1 MFLSEKIC
9 FGEQMFKKKLLIV
22 DDDPVSCK
30 LIDKFFQKDYEIL
43 EAHNGEEALCVLKNN
58 TNVSVILL
66 DIVMP
71 KVNGYE
77 VLKEIKSDSIFSSI
91 PVIII
96 TVENKKE
103 IKKQVL
109 ELGAVGFITKPFD
122 SDEVW
127 NTVKN
132 IVELNDSLVTNV
144 SIVDSL
150 TGLYKRE
157 AFLDKV
163 SELINSRPAGYY
175 VLSCFNVEKFK
186 IINDLY
192 GVEFGDKVLQ
202 HIGDCLKQAESDF
215 QGIAS
220 RLQSDNFAFLYPVSF
235 VNTEKY
241 IKFHES
247 LSTTSFFKKKI
258 QVRIGRYTITDTSVP
273 VNLIFD
279 RAALAE
285 ESIKGI
291 YGTYVAEYTES
302 MRTKLIEEQGIV
314 SDSRRALAAGEFEVW
329 FQPQYNNNSD
339 TLIGAEALVRWNHKD
354 KGLLEPSKFI
364 PIFEKN
370 EFIYSIDK
378 YMWEQVCIHL
388 RKWIDEKRNPVPV
401 SVNISRVDIFKPD
414 FFEKITGFVEKYQ
427 IPINLL
433 NLEVTESAFSESA
446 SYLIEVVTKLVK
458 YGFTVEI
465 DDFGCGY
472 SSLNILK
479 DVPSQVLK
487 LDMKFLEDSNNSK
500 KGGAIIESVIRMA
513 RWIGMTVI
521 AEGVETKPQVDYLK
535 SIGCFFMQG
544 YYYSKPINSASY
556 EKLLD
561 VAVHGIKESSVKSIV
576 NFNQNSFWDPSSIE
590 SLIFN
595 SYIGGACI
603 FELKDGKS
611 ELIRFNDRFIRELE
625 LSSEIC
631 LSIFNKNKES
641 YLDKESADI
650 FEKCVSTAIDT
661 EDEASCEIS
670 YQNPAKD
677 NKKEIIYLTVR
688 NIARAEERYLLYCV
702 LQNVTKQK
710 EFEAK
715 EKEAYRLKGES
726 DKMLK
731 TVMSNIKGGV
741 SAILIDEDKKTSK
754 MLFSNDKY
762 YELYGYTE
770 EKVLKDKIE
779 IFSLIL
785 KEDIDCV
792 MQHIKNLKKN
802 RIPISTNFRIRKEDG
817 SIAYLNCNCS
827 IVQLPNIS
835 NDIIISVLTDTTEE
849 HLLCEE
855 KRQSEEQLSFLHL
868 AAKNILLQSN
878 SDDAINELLKNLQ
891 SFFNSDRC
899 YIFENNDKRGFAT
912 ITYDTSV
919 KGIVSKKDLVTDVS
933 YSYANNL
940 MSSLQKDKCFYLND
954 TSEIQ
959 NKKIRDDLKSQKVNS
974 VLIIPININGNL
986 IGCFGVDNP
995 RRENNDIEKLGIIGD
1010 YIAVIL
1016 NKRDLLEKIEKKQ

>member
-1 MFLSEKIC
+1 MSEKN
-9 FGEQMFKKKLLIV
+9 LLIV
-22 DDDPVSCK
+22 DDEIISQK
-30 LIDKFFQKDYEIL
+30 LLTKFFQNDYEIFT
-43 EAHNGEEALCVLKNN
+43 ATNGEEALQ
-58 TNVSVILL
+58 ILSENKKFSAIIL

-71 KVNGYE
+71 KMSGFE
-77 VLKEIKSDSIFSSI
+77 VLERIKNDVVLSSI
-91 PVIII
+91 PV
-96 TVENKKE
+96 VVMSVDENAEAKK
-103 IKKQVL
+103 KSL
-109 ELGAVGFITKPFD
+109 ELGAVGFISKPLD
-122 SDEVW
+122 SFEVHH
-127 NTVKN
+127 TVDN
-132 IVELNDSLVTNV
+132 IVKLHDSLFYNI
-144 SIVDSL
+144 SQIDSL

-157 AFLDKV
+157 AFLDKI
-163 SELINSRPAGYY
+163 SELVKSHPANYY
-175 VLSCFNVEKFK
+175 VLSCFDVEKFK
-186 IINDLY
+186 VINDLY
-192 GVEFGDKVLQ
+192 GITFGDKVLK
-202 HIGDCLKQAESDF
+202 HIANCLKMAETEL

-220 RLQSDNFAFLYPVSF
+220 RLQSDKFAILYPVEHIGS
-235 VNTEKY
+235 EYYKH
-241 IKFHES
+241 FHER
-247 LSTTSFFKKKI
+247 LSTPNFFKKKI
-258 QVRIGRYTITDTSVP
+258 RIRIGRYRITDTSVP
-273 VNLIFD
+273 VHLIFD
-279 RAALAE
+279 RAVLAE

-291 YGTYVAEYTES
+291 YGKYIAEYTES
-302 MRTKLIEEQGIV
+302 MRTKLIEEQEIV
-314 SDSRRALAAGEFEVW
+314 SDSRRALMAGEFEVW
-329 FQPQYNNNSD
+329 FQPQYNNTSGS
-339 TLIGAEALVRWNHKD
+339 LIGAEALVRWRHKK
-354 KGLLEPSKFI
+354 KGLLDPGTFI
-364 PIFEKN
+364 PIFERN

-378 YMWEQVCIHL
+378 FMWEHVCMFI
-388 RKWIDEKRNPVPV
+388 RKWIDEKKEIVPI

-414 FFEKITGFVEKYQ
+414 FFEKITGYVQKYN
-427 IPINLL
+427 IPIDFL
-433 NLEVTESAFSESA
+433 NLEVTESAFSES
-446 SYLIEVVTKLVK
+446 SNELIEIVSKLVK

-631 LSIFNKNKES
+631 LSTFSKNKES

-827 IVQLPNIS
+827 IVQLLNIS

-899 YIFENNDKRGFAT
+899 YIFENNDKKGFAT